1 MKRLLS
7 ILFFILIGLNY
18 SNASNNNISNERL
31 SKLLKQAS
39 EFEKQHDFDN
49 AITIYNEALKIASE
63 NKSISDASYIYKKI
77 GLIYYKQKQYNKSKI
92 HFKKS
97 ILGDSISK
105 NAADSYFNLG
115 LIYRKEKSK
124 DSLLWALN
132 NSLNI
137 YKKFEDSADKFSTYS
152 KAGILFKQAG
162 NYNSSITYLL
172 LAYNGFEKYNNE
184 LKKASVCY
192 TIGETQRLLG
202 NLEIARKYLTES
214 LNIRKQFSDTLKT
227 SYAYNNLANLY
238 KSEKNYDSAIAN
250 YKQGIKI
257 QNGLKKKKEIGKM
270 LNNLATVYFL
280 NNKHKLALNTYE
292 KALKLKKL
300 EQDTLSIAHTYSEL
314 AFLAI
319 KNNTLNKAKL
329 YLDSTKSYLSNISKK
344 EVWLRYYEVQSEY
357 HKSRYNYDLA
367 YDFKVKQYQLYKIIF
382 NEEQSRNIQVLQE
395 EFENQLKLQEISE
408 LQTKNEQKKSIITIQ
423 KQTLKNK
430 NLLLTLFGLLILIFI
445 GIYFFIKQKQK
456 EKLQNLENKKLGEI
470 LESQELVKN
479 HISKDLHD
487 IITTSYDGIRLKIL
501 ALENAKNPK
510 EIQKIIINDI
520 KNINHEIRLISHRL
534 SPLGNKIK
542 EASLND
548 IIISQLSEFQHHRQI
563 FVDLQLPLPEV
574 LNQLTLEA
582 QTNFYGILLEIL
594 NNIEKHSK
602 ATEVQIKHN
611 IKDTKMLLFEF
622 CDNGIGFKKEEVKG
636 IGLMN
641 IKQRTKLLGGDYS
654 LKDTEN
660 GTTININFPIEQ
672 NLI

>member
-1 MKRLLS
+1 MKRLLL
-7 ILFFILIGLNY
+7 IFFFILTSLSPYKTNNV
-18 SNASNNNISNERL
+18 SNKKFTELLQQANN
-31 SKLLKQAS
+31 
-39 EFEKQHDFDN
+39 FEKQGDLNN
-49 AITIYNEALKIASE
+49 AIKIYNKAVKLSSG
-63 NKSISDASYIYKKI
+63 NNSYYDANFIYKKI
-77 GLIYYKQKQYNKSKI
+77 GLIYYKLKQYQSSKT
-92 HFKKS
+92 HFKKV
-97 ILGDSISK
+97 ITKDSDSK
-105 NAADSYFNLG
+105 NAADSYFNLV
-115 LIYRKEKSK
+115 LIYRKEKEK
-124 DSLLWALN
+124 DSLFWALN
-132 NSLNI
+132 NSLMI
-137 YKKFEDSADKFSTYS
+137 YKKLEDSADKFSTYS

-162 NYNSSITYLL
+162 NYDSAITYLL

-184 LKKASVCY
+184 PKKASICY

-202 NLEIARKYLTES
+202 NLEIARKYLIES

-250 YKQGIKI
+250 YKQGIEI

-280 NNKHKLALNTYE
+280 TNKNKLALNTYK
-292 KALKLKKL
+292 KALKVKKL
-300 EQDTLSIAHTYSEL
+300 EQDTLSIAYTYNEL

-319 KNNTLNKAKL
+319 KNNALNKAKL
-329 YLDSTKSYLSNISKK
+329 YLDSTKSYLSTISKK
-344 EVWLRYYEVQSEY
+344 EIWLRYYEVQSEY
-357 HKSRYNYDLA
+357 HKTRYNYNVA
-367 YDFKVKQYQLYKIIF
+367 YDFKVKQHQLYKELF
-382 NEEQSRNIQVLQE
+382 SKEQSKTIQALQE
-395 EFENQLKLQEISE
+395 EFESQLKLKEISE

-423 KQTLKNK
+423 KQILKNK
-430 NLLLTLFGLLILIFI
+430 NLLLLLFGLLILIFI

-456 EKLQNLENKKLGEI
+456 EKLQKLENKKLEEI
-470 LESQELVKN
+470 LEVQELVKN

-501 ALENAKNPK
+501 ALENAKNSK

-548 IIISQLSEFQHHRQI
+548 IIISQLSDFQHYRQI
-563 FVDLQLPLPEV
+563 FVDLQLPLPEA
-574 LNQLTLEA
+574 LNQMTLEA

-622 CDNGIGFKKEEVKG
+622 CDNGIGFKNEQNKG
-636 IGLMN
+636 IGLTN
-641 IKQRTKLLGGDYS
+641 IKQRAKLLGGDFTI
-654 LKDTEN
+654 KNTEN
-660 GTTININFPIEQ
+660 GTSININFPIKK
-672 NLI
+672 NFI